1 MGSFTGIPAEAFEF
15 YEHLAAD
22 NTKTWWNE
30 HKHEYEQQVR
40 QPLTLLLG
48 ELADEFGEAHLFR
61 PYRDVRFSKD
71 KTPIKDH
78 QGGYTST
85 QDAVGYYVQVSA
97 TGLMVAGGWY
107 APSSAQLKRYRD
119 RIASGQADSLRQV
132 LKLLHQQGWRV
143 EGNPLKTR
151 PKGIDP
157 DHPDLDLLRFRMLT
171 AERRYPAEAWMG
183 TRKALT
189 RVRTDWRQI
198 RPLVEW
204 LTDRVGP
211 AAG

>member
-1 MGSFTGIPAEAFEF
+1 MGSFKGIPAEAFEF
-15 YEHLAAD
+15 YEHLASD
-22 NTKTWWNE
+22 NTKSWWNE

-40 QPLTLLLG
+40 QPLTLLLS

-78 QGGYTST
+78 QGGYIPTE
-85 QDAVGYYVQVSA
+85 DAVGYYVQVSA
-97 TGLMVAGGWY
+97 SGLMVAGGWY
-107 APSSAQLKRYRD
+107 APSSTQLKRYREAID
-119 RIASGQADSLRQV
+119 AGHADSLR
-132 LKLLHQQGWRV
+132 LLLDRLDKQGWQV
-143 EGNPLKTR
+143 EGNRLKTR

-183 TRKALT
+183 TSKALT
-189 RVRTDWRQI
+189 KVRTDWRQI

-211 AAG
+211 SS